1 MAALADY
8 EFYTD
13 TYKGALISAADFDR
27 YALDASTE
35 VECQT
40 FERASAII
48 DAGTELPL
56 IEKIKMATCAV
67 AETLFRQDNDAS
79 GAAAIA
85 SESVG
90 NYSVSYA
97 LAADASMTKAQKI
110 ESVLRRYLGNTGLMY
125 RGVE

>member
-13 TYKGALISAADFDR
+13 TYKGALIPAADFDR
-27 YALDASTE
+27 YALDASAE

-67 AETLFRQDNDAS
+67 AETLFKQDSKTS
-79 GAAAIA
+79 GTAAIE

-90 NYSVSYA
+90 NYRVSYA
-97 LAADASMTKAQKI
+97 FGS
-110 ESVLRRYLGNTGLMY
+110 
-125 RGVE
+125 

>member
-1 MAALADY
+1 MSALIDY
-8 EFYTD
+8 DFYTD
-13 TYKGALISAADFDR
+13 TYKGTLIPAIDFDR
-27 YALDASTE
+27 YALDASAE
-35 VECQT
+35 VKYQT
-40 FERASAII
+40 FERASAVI
-48 DAGTELPL
+48 DAETDTML

-110 ESVLRRYLGNTGLMY
+110 ESSLRRYLGNTGLMY